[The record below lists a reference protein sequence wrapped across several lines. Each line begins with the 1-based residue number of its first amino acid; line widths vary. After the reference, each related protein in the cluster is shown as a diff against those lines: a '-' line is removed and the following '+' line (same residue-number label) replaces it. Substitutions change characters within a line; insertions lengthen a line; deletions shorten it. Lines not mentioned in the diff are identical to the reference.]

1 MKTLVFFKKK
11 KKKTKERLKYAKNT
25 ATTIE
30 RAKTKE

>member
-1 MKTLVFFKKK
+1 MKTLVFLKKK
-11 KKKTKERLKYAKNT
+11 PKERLKYAKNT